1 MIMNALNG
9 DFIYSMVEEME
20 FCTDIMKKHFNNK
33 LVMTKD
39 DHEDFENSNEV
50 EFATMSMLMVLLK

>member
-1 MIMNALNG
+1 MNALNG

-39 DHEDFENSNEV
+39 DHEDFENSTEV